1 MDLQPIKTEQLC
13 LRDDISSYLD
23 GELLSHNELVL
34 EKHLANCKSCLD
46 ELNLQKKM
54 LSALDLAFN
63 EKNDQAEIELPQ
75 NFAKV
80 VAVTAESKVSGLRR
94 PEERS
99 RAFFLCA
106 GLFLLILVGLG
117 AETKRV
123 FTTFTDFSEQIM
135 ALGGFIFRLGYDLA
149 IGLCII
155 SRALCQQFIISSIF
169 QVLLILCI
177 FIFTFIFLSRFV
189 IRFNRTLKN

>member
-1 MDLQPIKTEQLC
+1 MDLQTHKNEQLC
-13 LRDDISSYLD
+13 PCDDISSYLD
-23 GELLSHNELVL
+23 GELSSHEEIVL

-54 LSALDLAFN
+54 LSALDFAFN
-63 EKNDQAEIELPQ
+63 EKNGQAEIELPE

-80 VAVTAESKVSGLRR
+80 VAVTAESEVSGLRR

-99 RAFFLCA
+99 RAFLLCA

-117 AETKRV
+117 TETKRV
-123 FTTFTDFSEQIM
+123 FTTFTDFSEQLM

-169 QVLLILCI
+169 EILLILCI
-177 FIFTFIFLSRFV
+177 FIFSFILLSRLIV
-189 IRFNRTLKN
+189 RVNRTVKN